1 MISNEELE
9 QVIREKKSAEN
20 ELTNEQ
26 IEKNVI
32 EWTDFFRKN
41 LDIFNEDYLGIK
53 SSFFQK
59 QRINTMADNEV
70 SIVISSRGSAKSFD
84 VALTAYDFALLYSNC
99 TILITSM
106 TLSQS
111 NNIINEKMDKIFAT
125 EGTKWSSPI
134 LCQLR
139 KDGWIKFKKDDTTSA
154 CYVEFSNGSKVFA
167 VNCGDSARSKRAN
180 VVIIDEFVLTKK
192 KDIDEIILPTLEVR
206 KFGGRPEDYPEETKQ
221 IFLSSAKNK
230 TNWGWNQL
238 RKCVNGHYKDRTIKY
253 GFFTGDIFTAI
264 ANGIQTKKQYI
275 QRKRDTDDISFQQEY
290 LNIFLDNNENSIF
303 KYEDFEECQT
313 LEHPFYPRTVED
325 ILYGE
330 KQSYVFT
337 DDWVRV
343 VICDIALATGNEND
357 NTVFMCMAFNKET
370 GERKF
375 EFIRTIKGMNSLDQ
389 VMQMKRLFYEYKTNY
404 FLPDVNGV
412 GATIFDLLTVE
423 TEDRD
428 LHITYPAWGVCQDK
442 SLQLST
448 DTVMTD
454 KIIRTISDKTE
465 NVIIPISGNPSFNT
479 QIHLS
484 ARKALKDKVV
494 SLLKDD
500 SEMTVKIEDDDPKWL
515 TRSSEYKANLL
526 LPFVQ
531 TKYMINEAVSLDT
544 IFTETGN
551 IKLKEAKRTDTKDRY
566 MVFAYANAFADK
578 LYNKYQQGEDGG
590 EFDENSWSWMANSY
604 W

>member
-53 SSFFQK
+53 FSFFQK

-84 VALTAYDFALLYSNC
+84 VASTAYDFALLYSNC

-303 KYEDFEECQT
+303 KYEDFEELAKLNSVEAIGSDTNLNPLHDESVTIFLKNGYRIISTKSLFGQS
-313 LEHPFYPRTVED
+313 LELEDLNDAKKPIYKAEIYHQFTEDLPVPKNKFYQEED
-325 ILYGE
+325 GSIFKMKDEVFYSKISTIIGKEIYNYLAE
-330 KQSYVFT
+330 RHKSVPVFT
-337 DDWVRV
+337 VPPTRNV
-343 VICDIALATGNEND
+343 AS
-357 NTVFMCMAFNKET
+357 K
-370 GERKF
+370 
-375 EFIRTIKGMNSLDQ
+375 
-389 VMQMKRLFYEYKTNY
+389 
-404 FLPDVNGV
+404 
-412 GATIFDLLTVE
+412 
-423 TEDRD
+423 
-428 LHITYPAWGVCQDK
+428 QDK
-442 SLQLST
+442 
-448 DTVMTD
+448 
-454 KIIRTISDKTE
+454 R
-465 NVIIPISGNPSFNT
+465 
-479 QIHLS
+479 
-484 ARKALKDKVV
+484 
-494 SLLKDD
+494 
-500 SEMTVKIEDDDPKWL
+500 
-515 TRSSEYKANLL
+515 
-526 LPFVQ
+526 
-531 TKYMINEAVSLDT
+531 
-544 IFTETGN
+544 
-551 IKLKEAKRTDTKDRY
+551 
-566 MVFAYANAFADK
+566 
-578 LYNKYQQGEDGG
+578 
-590 EFDENSWSWMANSY
+590 
-604 W
+604 